1 MAIRRIPNFQA
12 VGWFRNKT
20 QMKHPEPWKHLL
32 SCDACSPEPDWGSGP
47 DTISALE
54 KLQLKKSQR
63 SKELISCVTSAGKV
77 KVWELQ
83 RQSRILPKV
92 GCGWTR
98 VMLVREGLD
107 HIGWKGILILIMEA
121 QPKHFSGARRLL
133 SEHTLLHAGPY
144 LNAREPCRPSS
155 DGLSAIEGEPW
166 DGCVSSSSSQPG
178 VWIPARETPLPVA

>member
-1 MAIRRIPNFQA
+1 MATHSSVLAWRIPGTGEPGGLPSMGSHRVRHDWSDLA
-12 VGWFRNKT
+12 GWFWNKT
-20 QMKHPEPWKHLL
+20 QMKHPEPGKHLL

-83 RQSRILPKV
+83 RQWRILPKV

-98 VMLVREGLD
+98 VMLVREELD

-121 QPKHFSGARRLL
+121 QPKHFSGAKRLL

-144 LNAREPCRPSS
+144 LNAHV
-155 DGLSAIEGEPW
+155 DH
-166 DGCVSSSSSQPG
+166 
-178 VWIPARETPLPVA
+178 PLITWVL

>member
-20 QMKHPEPWKHLL
+20 QMKHPEPGKHLL

-178 VWIPARETPLPVA
+178 VWIPARETPLPAA